1 MSEHLATYLNDHLA
15 GARFAIDLLKR
26 LEEAYEDE
34 PLGRFAAQVTAQ
46 VEEDRAVLEGIV
58 ARIGSEKSTLKEAAA
73 WVAEKA
79 SRAKMGFSKGDV
91 LGVFEGLETLS
102 LGIMG
107 KLALWRALASI
118 ACVDKRLEG
127 VDFGSLITRAQSQ
140 FNQVEA
146 QRLKAATTALCP
158 ER

>member
-1 MSEHLATYLNDHLA
+1 MAEHLATYLNDHLA
-15 GARFAIDLLKR
+15 GARFAIDMLKR

-34 PLGRFAAQVTAQ
+34 PLGRFVAHVTVQ

-58 ARIGSEKSTLKEAAA
+58 EKVDSEKSAMKEATA

-79 SRAKMGFSKGDV
+79 SRLKLGFSKGDD
-91 LGVFEGLETLS
+91 LGVFEALETLS

-118 ACVDKRLEG
+118 APLDKRLEG
-127 VDFGSLITRAQSQ
+127 IDFGSLITRAQLQ

-146 QRLKAATTALCP
+146 ERLKAATVALSP
-158 ER
+158 KQ